1 MIEDAGGLGGAA
13 VIAGAAER
21 VLGHRVARRGS
32 EHADLD
38 GRRQP
43 GELDR
48 AHLGPVRAVGGV
60 VAGDRVAGASQPQP
74 ARMRRRNGTGHP
86 GGVPG
91 EVVLHP
97 DPVTARHHHRRVRR
111 ALVGALLDDDPRLGP
126 LHQAGHHVAA
136 ADLHRARALRFACS
150 PVSEVT
156 ARGEGAV
163 PGQRLAHEVEA
174 VGHDLAARPVRDVG
188 QAGLAR
194 FHRTAVDLAADAR
207 VGGRE
212 HAEEDG
218 QQRGQDHADHPAAH
232 AAELDPLGPQ
242 QGAEAAAAGSVAGPG
257 FGPRHRDGLG
267 RHRGTSCAASASKPA
282 GRNST
287 ACLVSSI

>member
-1 MIEDAGGLGGAA
+1 MIEDSGGLGGAA
-13 VIAGAAER
+13 AIAGAAER

-32 EHADLD
+32 EHAGLD

-74 ARMRRRNGTGHP
+74 ARMRRRNGTRQP
-86 GGVPG
+86 GGIPG

-111 ALVGALLDDDPRLGP
+111 ALMGAALDDDPRLGP
-126 LHQAGHHVAA
+126 LGQAGHQAA
-136 ADLHRARALRFACS
+136 ADLHRALRAG
-150 PVSEVT
+150 EVRVLAGERGD
-156 ARGEGAV
+156 ARGDGAV
-163 PGQRLAHEVEA
+163 PGQRLVHEVEA
-174 VGHDLAARPVRDVG
+174 VGDDLAARPVRDVG
-188 QAGLAR
+188 QAGFAR
-194 FHRTAVDLAADAR
+194 FRRTAVDLAADVR
-207 VGGRE
+207 VSGRE